1 MDRHQLIDHEHEVNC
16 MNWNPDR
23 FLTYLYEKESPAYRF
38 QANSQDEWKIW
49 QKDLRNAFADVL
61 GLPKIP
67 RFLTAGSQEDTLG
80 DQAKMAVAVEWLE
93 DVQLDGYRRQ
103 RISLPICP
111 ELDMPI
117 YILTPAVSV
126 PIPDG
131 SSRKPIGAAPVASDS
146 TAKRPVVVAI
156 HGHGYG
162 SRDLVGLRP
171 DGVMREPGED
181 KGYQKD
187 FALELVRHGFV
198 VLVPEVVGF
207 GDMRLSEDMKER
219 PGTSSCHRLTTN
231 LEMMGLTLGGLRV
244 FQIQKILDY
253 LETRADLDAERIGC
267 MGISGG
273 GLVCA
278 FASAL
283 DERIKAAVVSGYTN
297 TFKSSVLAIP
307 HCIDN
312 FFPNLVR
319 VAEMPDLIGLIA
331 PRPLLVE
338 SGTEDSIFPV
348 AAVREAYT
356 QLEKIYGLLDAG
368 EKLDLDLFPGDHQI
382 GGVKAY
388 PWLQRWL

>member
-1 MDRHQLIDHEHEVNC
+1 MDRHLQIDHEHEVNI

-23 FLTYLYEKESPAYRF
+23 FLAYLYEKESPAYRF
-38 QANSQDEWKIW
+38 QASSQDEWKTW
-49 QKDLRNAFADVL
+49 QKSLRDAFADVL
-61 GLPKIP
+61 GLPRIP
-67 RFLTAGSQEDTLG
+67 RLSAADNQI
-80 DQAKMAVAVEWLE
+80 EWLE

-111 ELDMPI
+111 ELDSPI
-117 YILTPAVSV
+117 YILTPSDAVPV
-126 PIPDG
+126 PG
-131 SSRKPIGAAPVASDS
+131 GS
-146 TAKRPVVVAI
+146 TARRPVVVAI

-171 DGVMREPGED
+171 DGVMREPGDD

-244 FQIQKILDY
+244 FQIQKILDF
-253 LETRADLDAERIGC
+253 LETRDDLDTGRIGC

-278 FASAL
+278 FVAAL
-283 DERIKAAVVSGYTN
+283 DDRIKAAVVSGYTN

-348 AAVREAYT
+348 AAVREAYA

-388 PWLQRWL
+388 PWLQHWL

>member
-1 MDRHQLIDHEHEVNC
+1 

-23 FLTYLYEKESPAYRF
+23 FLAYLYEKERPAYRF
-38 QANSQDEWKIW
+38 QASSQDEWKTW
-49 QKDLRNAFADVL
+49 QKSLRDAFADVL
-61 GLPKIP
+61 GLPRIP
-67 RFLTAGSQEDTLG
+67 RLSAADSQ
-80 DQAKMAVAVEWLE
+80 VEWLE

-111 ELDMPI
+111 ELDSPI
-117 YILTPAVSV
+117 YILTPSDAVLV
-126 PIPDG
+126 PG
-131 SSRKPIGAAPVASDS
+131 GS
-146 TAKRPVVVAI
+146 TARRPVVVAI

-171 DGVMREPGED
+171 DGVMREPGDD

-253 LETRADLDAERIGC
+253 LETRDDLDTRRIGC

-278 FASAL
+278 FAAAL
-283 DERIKAAVVSGYTN
+283 DDRIKASVVSGYTN

-338 SGTEDSIFPV
+338 SGTEDAIFPV
-348 AAVREAYT
+348 AAVREAYA

-388 PWLQRWL
+388 PWLQHWL

>member
-1 MDRHQLIDHEHEVNC
+1 
-16 MNWNPDR
+16 MNWNPNR
-23 FLTYLYEKESPAYRF
+23 FLEYLYEKERPAYRF
-38 QANSQDEWKIW
+38 QATSPDEWKIW
-49 QKDLRNAFADVL
+49 QEGLRNAFANVL
-61 GLPKIP
+61 GLAKIP
-67 RFLTAGSQEDTLG
+67 HFPTGDSRQEN
-80 DQAKMAVAVEWLE
+80 VAASVEWLE

-111 ELDMPI
+111 ELDSPI
-117 YILTPAVSV
+117 YILTPADSV
-126 PIPDG
+126 PVPGGLLPIPGD
-131 SSRKPIGAAPVASDS
+131 K

-171 DGVMREPGED
+171 DGIMREPGDD

-219 PGTSSCHRLTTN
+219 VGTSSCHRLTTN

-253 LETRADLDAERIGC
+253 LETRVDLDTGRIGC

-278 FASAL
+278 FAAAL
-283 DERIKAAVVSGYTN
+283 DDRIKAAVVSGYTN

-319 VAEMPDLIGLIA
+319 IAELPDLIGLIA

-348 AAVREAYT
+348 AAVREAYA

>member
-1 MDRHQLIDHEHEVNC
+1 

-23 FLTYLYEKESPAYRF
+23 FLEYLYEKESPAYRF
-38 QANSQDEWKIW
+38 QASSQDEWQTW
-49 QKDLRNAFADVL
+49 QKNLREAFANVL
-61 GLPKIP
+61 GLPKIA
-67 RFLTAGSQEDTLG
+67 LLGAEESQVNAVCGEAKTASS
-80 DQAKMAVAVEWLE
+80 VEWLE
-93 DVQLDGYRRQ
+93 DVQLEGYRRQ

-111 ELDMPI
+111 KLDTPI
-117 YILTPAVSV
+117 YILTPADSV
-126 PIPDG
+126 PVPG
-131 SSRKPIGAAPVASDS
+131 GLLPVPGEK

-171 DGVMREPGED
+171 DGIMRQPGDD

-207 GDMRLSEDMKER
+207 GDMRLTEDLKER
-219 PGTSSCHRLTTN
+219 VGTSSCHRLTTN

-253 LETRADLDAERIGC
+253 LETRDDLDTGRIGC

-278 FASAL
+278 FAAAL
-283 DERIKAAVVSGYTN
+283 DDRIKAAVVSGYTN

-319 VAEMPDLIGLIA
+319 IAELPDLIGLIA

-348 AAVREAYT
+348 AAVREAYA

-382 GGVKAY
+382 GGIKAY
-388 PWLQRWL
+388 PWLQRSL

>member
-1 MDRHQLIDHEHEVNC
+1 

-23 FLTYLYEKESPAYRF
+23 FLEYLYEKESPAYRF
-38 QANSQDEWKIW
+38 QATSPDEWKIW
-49 QKDLRNAFADVL
+49 QEGLRNAFTNVL
-61 GLPKIP
+61 GLAKIP
-67 RFLTAGSQEDTLG
+67 HFPTG
-80 DQAKMAVAVEWLE
+80 DSRQKNVAASVEWLE

-111 ELDMPI
+111 ELDTPV
-117 YILTPAVSV
+117 YILTPTDSAQ
-126 PIPDG
+126 IPGG
-131 SSRKPIGAAPVASDS
+131 STS
-146 TAKRPVVVAI
+146 KRAVVVAI

-171 DGVMREPGED
+171 DGTQREPGDD

-207 GDMRLSEDMKER
+207 GDMRLSEDLRER
-219 PGTSSCHRLTTN
+219 VGTSSCHRLTTN

-244 FQIQKILDY
+244 YQIQKILDY
-253 LETRADLDAERIGC
+253 LETRNDIDTGRIGC

-283 DERIKAAVVSGYTN
+283 DDRIKAAVVSGYTN
-297 TFKSSVLAIP
+297 TFKGSVLAIP

-338 SGTEDSIFPV
+338 SGTEDPIFPV
-348 AAVREAYT
+348 AAVHEAYA
-356 QLEKIYGLLDAG
+356 QLEKIFTLLDARD
-368 EKLDLDLFPGDHQI
+368 KLDIDLFPGNHQI

-388 PWLQRWL
+388 PWLQRSL